1 MLLLGEIMMMHLLLL
16 GSFVC
21 VDGEFDNVYNAKNY
35 LVGS

>member
-1 MLLLGEIMMMHLLLL
+1 MFLLGEIMIMHLLL

-21 VDGEFDNVYNAKNY
+21 VNGEFDNVYNAKNY